1 MFMAA
6 AFRIVDNFPNR
17 THANMRRGSPADI
30 RRQAGRESALSA
42 LRPAR
47 YHHTRQIGAPT
58 MHVLYLEDD
67 TTYVELINSIMGEAG
82 HSVHSV
88 GNGHEA
94 IRHLER
100 TVVDLLILDWEV
112 PGLSGFEVLK
122 WARERIGG
130 TLPILFLTIRAH
142 ENEVFSAITAGADDY
157 MIKPINHFELL
168 ARINALL
175 RRAYQGGD
183 IQQDVLDIGIYR
195 IDTKAREIWVNGTPV
210 KLTPREFELAV
221 LLFRHFG
228 RIMPREALIRSLWG
242 RDMAGASRSLDTHIY
257 RLRTKLALQPSNGV
271 RLSAVYTLGYRIEA
285 V

>member
-1 MFMAA
+1 
-6 AFRIVDNFPNR
+6 
-17 THANMRRGSPADI
+17 
-30 RRQAGRESALSA
+30 
-42 LRPAR
+42 
-47 YHHTRQIGAPT
+47 

-67 TTYVELINSIMGEAG
+67 TTYVELVNSILGEAG

-88 GNGHEA
+88 ANGHEA

-142 ENEVFSAITAGADDY
+142 ENEVFSAITAGADGY

-168 ARINALL
+168 A
-175 RRAYQGGD
+175 
-183 IQQDVLDIGIYR
+183 
-195 IDTKAREIWVNGTPV
+195 
-210 KLTPREFELAV
+210 
-221 LLFRHFG
+221 